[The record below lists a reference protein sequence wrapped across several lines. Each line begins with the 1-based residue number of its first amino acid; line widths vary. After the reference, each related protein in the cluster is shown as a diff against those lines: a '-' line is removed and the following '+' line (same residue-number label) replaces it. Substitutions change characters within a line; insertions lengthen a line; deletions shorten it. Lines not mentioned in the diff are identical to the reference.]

1 MTAREDAARARLRGR
16 VTAAAGQAALD
27 GRQAGHWHLHLIAL
41 PGNMPGD
48 FTPHRAPDNAED
60 EAAVHE
66 QLLEWLA
73 SLFDIDH
80 AGGIARRGLEADR
93 EAGS

>member
-1 MTAREDAARARLRGR
+1 MTARQDAARARLRGR

-27 GRQAGHWHLHLIAL
+27 SRQAGHWHLHLIAL
-41 PGNMPGD
+41 PGSTPGD
-48 FTPHRAPDNAED
+48 FTPHRAPEYAED

-73 SLFDIDH
+73 TLFDINN
-80 AGGIARRGLEADR
+80 AGGIARRGPEADR